1 MTRIYAVFPMGFN
14 FASHNKP
21 GFPTS
26 PAASVKKWLI
36 RFFGGFVIWL
46 LAIAFGL
53 VALKGN
59 MQGFA
64 SKAWWL
70 ETGVVYLVW
79 GFLNYLIF
87 FGLVHFIIP
96 YGLGTRKYAKMIGY
110 SILLIL
116 AVGLIKY
123 YFVNLKRFEYVLVSY
138 YKEGNEN
145 MPVFFNFRQY
155 MQKTFFTGTF
165 VACLS
170 YAWGLTVN
178 WMKGEKQRKELEN
191 KQLSAELSF
200 LRMQLTP
207 HFLFNSLNSIYSLSL
222 KKNDSAPEA
231 ILKLSEMMRHM
242 LYQKEDAD
250 HMVTLESEVAYLHN
264 YIGLQRIRY
273 KNSIYIDILTEG
285 DMQDKRIAPLLLIPF
300 VENGFKHGVLQNEKH
315 PLQVQLVVEQSRLIF
330 NVKNMKN
337 LDNKDFSGGIGM
349 DNVKRRLALLYPGSH
364 QLTITD
370 GEEFYKSELVLLLY

>member
-1 MTRIYAVFPMGFN
+1 MSINSALQYRPALIVSPVASIRKWFTR
-14 FASHNKP
+14 FA
-21 GFPTS
+21 
-26 PAASVKKWLI
+26 
-36 RFFGGFVIWL
+36 GGFIIWL

-64 SKAWWL
+64 SRAWWH
-70 ETGVVYLVW
+70 ETGTVYLLW

-87 FGLVHFIIP
+87 FGLIHFIVP
-96 YGLGTRKYAKMIGY
+96 YGVGSRKYARMIGY
-110 SILLIL
+110 TVLLIL
-116 AVGLIKY
+116 VVGLIKY
-123 YFVNLKRFEYVLVSY
+123 YFVNLKRFDYVLVSY
-138 YKEGNEN
+138 YKDGNEN
-145 MPVFFNFRQY
+145 QPVYFNFRQY
-155 MQKTFFTGTF
+155 IQKTFFTGTF
-165 VACLS
+165 VACLG
-170 YAWGLTVN
+170 YAWGLMAN
-178 WMKGEKQRKELEN
+178 WVKGEKQRKELEN

-222 KKNDSAPEA
+222 KKSDAAPEA

-273 KNSIYIDILTEG
+273 KNSIFIDVLTEG
-285 DMQDKRIAPLLLIPF
+285 DMEDKRIAPLLLIPF
-300 VENGFKHGVLQNEKH
+300 VENGFKHGVLQNESH
-315 PLQVQLVVEQSRLIF
+315 PLQVQLVVENSRLIF